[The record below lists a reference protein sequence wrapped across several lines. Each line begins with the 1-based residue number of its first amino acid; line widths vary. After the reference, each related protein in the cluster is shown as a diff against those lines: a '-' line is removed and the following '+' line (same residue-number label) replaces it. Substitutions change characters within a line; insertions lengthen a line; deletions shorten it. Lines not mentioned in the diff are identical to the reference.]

1 MTDTNQSHGYE
12 EFDQQWK
19 DCEKLWTEI
28 IADNKFGDVETLA
41 ILQQYIH
48 HFGVLWQSL
57 NQHPKFAAR
66 GRRSSVS
73 FIITPKGSQGIY
85 FTKTNRILIPLRA

>member
-57 NQHPKFAAR
+57 TNIRSLLLVAEGVQCPSSSLQKV
-66 GRRSSVS
+66 RRESISPRQIES
-73 FIITPKGSQGIY
+73 LS
-85 FTKTNRILIPLRA
+85 L